1 MLRVTTYCFKVLHCI
16 SVCMVKSIRSGF
28 LSLLNHRTLYLTVH
42 GKLEVFFVFCYLS
55 IFISVTIDFEEV
67 ISL

>member
-42 GKLEVFFVFCYLS
+42 GKLEVFFCILLFVHFHFCHH
-55 IFISVTIDFEEV
+55 
-67 ISL
+67 